1 MENLQGTAQTPG
13 ITGYSRRAL
22 RRPGQRPQTVPW
34 RGEEGY
40 HAMVGRLT
48 PDQVAAYH
56 EQGFVATTEPLLSEA
71 EVERLRAAL
80 DEVIRG
86 VSPGKPELLRNLA
99 GGDLDSDAVV
109 IQVVNI
115 WQAHPAFAAHIRRPE
130 LVAMVAQLCPTDT
143 LRVWHD
149 QIQYKPP
156 AVGTATRWHQ
166 DFPAWPVLTPA
177 DLCTAWVALD
187 DATLANGCLRFVPG
201 SHRWGVHR
209 GLGTDDDFAPRY
221 DPEQLPP
228 GAAVRVAP
236 VEVPK
241 GAVSLHHCLTWH
253 GSAPNPTV
261 AHRRAIAV
269 HYMPG
274 HTRYVAAGKHVMSPY
289 INVGEGE
296 VIEGEM
302 FPVVWRRR

>member
-1 MENLQGTAQTPG
+1 
-13 ITGYSRRAL
+13 
-22 RRPGQRPQTVPW
+22 
-34 RGEEGY
+34 
-40 HAMVGRLT
+40 MVGRLT

-166 DFPAWPVLTPA
+166 DFPAWPVLAQP
-177 DLCTAWVALD
+177 DQCTAWVALD

-201 SHRWGVHR
+201 SHKWGPQK
-209 GLGTDDDFAPRY
+209 LGTNEDFSPRY
-221 DPEQLPP
+221 DP
-228 GAAVRVAP
+228 AAVPAGSAVTAMP

-241 GAVSLHHCLTWH
+241 GGVSFHHSLTWH
-253 GSAPNPTV
+253 GSAPNPSV

-269 HYMPG
+269 HYMAG

-289 INVGEGE
+289 ILVADGE
-296 VIEGEM
+296 VIEGDA
-302 FPVVWRRR
+302 FPVVWQRR